1 MVKIE
6 VIKHA
11 IKQAMEDVGPTGSSH
26 DDIKHDHH
34 LLSKLMSQVFY
45 TSSNFFIYFFFNRKL
60 VVSDSSLP

>member
-11 IKQAMEDVGPTGSSH
+11 IKQVMEDVGPS
-26 DDIKHDHH
+26 DDDHKHDHH

-45 TSSNFFIYFFFNRKL
+45 SNSLYFLNGKSV
-60 VVSDSSLP
+60 VVSDSSPH